1 MVTKASRNLQEIEM
15 VDRTDTGSSNNLPDI
30 TRLVRSVQRIEGN
43 PDCFGKADGK
53 CDRLDCAWREYCLK
67 ETQK

>member
-15 VDRTDTGSSNNLPDI
+15 VDRADTGSRDNLPDI
-30 TRLVRSVQRIEGN
+30 TCLIRSVQRIEGN

-53 CDRLDCAWREYCLK
+53 CDRLDCSWREYCLK
-67 ETQK
+67 EAQK